1 MKKATKTLVKWP
13 KVTPTT
19 ITTITLLLTIL
30 ILAKLRFISF
40 WFISL
45 IAWEIFWV
53 IGQKLKNNYFQ
64 PIFKQFSTKLLRISE
79 ISLKSVENLIK
90 NHTLEIKYRVI
101 KLILHNNNS
110 FWPFFNRK
118 EIDLKWRH
126 ISVLANKMTN
136 ETTSHSIVTVKW
148 LEGEQ
153 GAEWVA
159 GVNISEIPQCFWPN
173 QTRTWPNWQTVIVTA
188 AYLNLVMDNFPIST
202 IR

>member
-64 PIFKQFSTKLLRISE
+64 PIFKQFSTKLLHIRE
-79 ISLKSVENLIK
+79 LSLKSVENLIK

-101 KLILHNNNS
+101 KLILQNNNS
-110 FWPFFNRK
+110 YWPFFIRK

-136 ETTSHSIVTVKW
+136 ERTFSIVIVKW
-148 LEGEQ
+148 LEGVQ

-159 GVNISEIPQCFWPN
+159 GVNISEISQCFWPN
-173 QTRTWPNWQTVIVTA
+173 QTRTWPNCQPVIVTA